1 MSVSPCVPSLRPF
14 YKDRGSPATHAP
26 LRGRQA
32 FGRVP
37 APAPFRGRRC
47 PACGFRLRPCLE
59 PSLNRPGAFRF
70 PGSALRGGMRGR
82 FPLPHPGAGGTVP
95 AGPRLDALRAV
106 PLSGYPARNAPVPL
120 RSGRQSPGSRTASL
134 HFNLA
139 HSDSLALLA
148 VRQDA
153 PVGVDVEP
161 VRPLPEAMLIA
172 CRWFS
177 APEIRWIAA
186 SDDRDRAFLRC
197 WVCREAFLKA
207 TVRRPWAASGQLRA
221 PPMRRYAPSGRGG
234 PRGIALPL
242 QATSPPWPAKPFFL
256 HADTRRFHAVHVFT
270 EIRHCPRRPA
280 RRPAHSPRLGLG
292 AHRQGCGAQG
302 GSGRH

>member
-1 MSVSPCVPSLRPF
+1 MFPPSALSTKTVAAP
-14 YKDRGSPATHAP
+14 PPHAP
-26 LRGRQA
+26 LRVRQA

-59 PSLNRPGAFRF
+59 PPLNRPDTVRF

-120 RSGRQSPGSRTASL
+120 RSGRQAPACARFAALQPGA
-134 HFNLA
+134 FG
-139 HSDSLALLA
+139 SLALLA

-186 SDDRDRAFLRC
+186 SDDRDRAFR
-197 WVCREAFLKA
+197 VVGSAAKPSSRPRAKA
-207 TVRRPWAASGQLRA
+207 LGGLWTASRSTHAAIRSVWTGRPSRN
-221 PPMRRYAPSGRGG
+221 
-234 PRGIALPL
+234 ALPL
-242 QATSPPWPAKPFFL
+242 AGHVA
-256 HADTRRFHAVHVFT
+256 AVACETLFPS
-270 EIRHCPRRPA
+270 C
-280 RRPAHSPRLGLG
+280 
-292 AHRQGCGAQG
+292 
-302 GSGRH
+302 

>member
-1 MSVSPCVPSLRPF
+1 MFSPTPLSANSVTASPPTPPCEDGKPS
-14 YKDRGSPATHAP
+14 D
-26 LRGRQA
+26 
-32 FGRVP
+32 
-37 APAPFRGRRC
+37 
-47 PACGFRLRPCLE
+47 GFRLLLLSGDAAAPPADSDCVHVWSRPLIG
-59 PSLNRPGAFRF
+59 PTQSGFRDLLSEEECAAASRF
-70 PGSALRGGMRGR
+70 HTPELAERYRQAHGWMRSVLSRYLDTPPETLRFRSGPDGK
-82 FPLPHPGAGGTVP
+82 
-95 AGPRLDALRAV
+95 PRLAH
-106 PLSGYPARNAPVPL
+106 G
-120 RSGRQSPGSRTASL
+120 SL

-207 TVRRPWAASGQLRA
+207 TG
-221 PPMRRYAPSGRGG
+221 
-234 PRGIALPL
+234 
-242 QATSPPWPAKPFFL
+242 
-256 HADTRRFHAVHVFT
+256 
-270 EIRHCPRRPA
+270 E
-280 RRPAHSPRLGLG
+280 GLG
-292 AHRQGCGAQG
+292 RPLDSFALHPCGDTLRLDGAALAECTPLAG
-302 GSGRH
+302 HVAAVAYETLFPSC

>member
-1 MSVSPCVPSLRPF
+1 MFSPSALSTKTVAAPPPTPPCGYGKPS
-14 YKDRGSPATHAP
+14 D
-26 LRGRQA
+26 
-32 FGRVP
+32 
-37 APAPFRGRRC
+37 
-47 PACGFRLRPCLE
+47 GFRLLHLSGDAAAPPADSDCVHVWSRPLTGRHSPVSGICS
-59 PSLNRPGAFRF
+59 PRRNARPLPASTPRSWRNGTGRPTAGCAPCCPAIWIPR
-70 PGSALRGGMRGR
+70 PKRSGSA
-82 FPLPHPGAGGTVP
+82 
-95 AGPRLDALRAV
+95 
-106 PLSGYPARNAPVPL
+106 PV
-120 RSGRQSPGSRTASL
+120 RTANPGLAHGSL

-207 TVRRPWAASGQLRA
+207 TG
-221 PPMRRYAPSGRGG
+221 
-234 PRGIALPL
+234 
-242 QATSPPWPAKPFFL
+242 
-256 HADTRRFHAVHVFT
+256 
-270 EIRHCPRRPA
+270 E
-280 RRPAHSPRLGLG
+280 GLG
-292 AHRQGCGAQG
+292 RPLDSFALHPCGDTLRLDGAALVECTPLAG
-302 GSGRH
+302 HVAAVACETLFPSC

>member
-1 MSVSPCVPSLRPF
+1 MRFLRVPSLRPF

-26 LRGRQA
+26 LRVRQA

-59 PSLNRPGAFRF
+59 PPLNRPDTVRF

-106 PLSGYPARNAPVPL
+106 PLSGYPPETLRF
-120 RSGRQSPGSRTASL
+120 RSGPDGKPRLAHGSL

-207 TVRRPWAASGQLRA
+207 TG
-221 PPMRRYAPSGRGG
+221 
-234 PRGIALPL
+234 
-242 QATSPPWPAKPFFL
+242 
-256 HADTRRFHAVHVFT
+256 
-270 EIRHCPRRPA
+270 E
-280 RRPAHSPRLGLG
+280 GLG
-292 AHRQGCGAQG
+292 RPLDSFALHPCGDTLRLDGAALAECTPLAG
-302 GSGRH
+302 HVAAVACETLFPSC

>member
-1 MSVSPCVPSLRPF
+1 MAAPPPTPPCGYGKPS
-14 YKDRGSPATHAP
+14 D
-26 LRGRQA
+26 
-32 FGRVP
+32 
-37 APAPFRGRRC
+37 
-47 PACGFRLRPCLE
+47 GFRLLHLSGDAAAPPADSDCVHVWSRPLTG
-59 PSLNRPGAFRF
+59 PTQSGFRDLLSEEECAAASRF
-70 PGSALRGGMRGR
+70 HTPELAERYRQAHGWMRSVLSRYLDTPPETLRFRSGPDGK
-82 FPLPHPGAGGTVP
+82 
-95 AGPRLDALRAV
+95 PRLAH
-106 PLSGYPARNAPVPL
+106 G
-120 RSGRQSPGSRTASL
+120 SL

-207 TVRRPWAASGQLRA
+207 TG
-221 PPMRRYAPSGRGG
+221 
-234 PRGIALPL
+234 
-242 QATSPPWPAKPFFL
+242 
-256 HADTRRFHAVHVFT
+256 
-270 EIRHCPRRPA
+270 E
-280 RRPAHSPRLGLG
+280 GLG
-292 AHRQGCGAQG
+292 RPLDSFALHPCGDTLRLDGAALAECTPLAG
-302 GSGRH
+302 HVAAMACETLFPSC

>member
-1 MSVSPCVPSLRPF
+1 MRFPCVLSHPPFRKFRDSLAP
-14 YKDRGSPATHAP
+14 HAS
-26 LRGRQA
+26 LRGRQT

-59 PSLNRPGAFRF
+59 PPLNRPGTFRF

-95 AGPRLDALRAV
+95 AGPRLDAA
-106 PLSGYPARNAPVPL
+106 PCCPAILDTPPETAPVPL
-120 RSGRQSPGSRTASL
+120 RSRTASPRLAHGSL

-207 TVRRPWAASGQLRA
+207 TG
-221 PPMRRYAPSGRGG
+221 
-234 PRGIALPL
+234 
-242 QATSPPWPAKPFFL
+242 
-256 HADTRRFHAVHVFT
+256 
-270 EIRHCPRRPA
+270 E
-280 RRPAHSPRLGLG
+280 GLG
-292 AHRQGCGAQG
+292 RPLDSFALHPCGDTLRLDGAALAECTPLAG
-302 GSGRH
+302 HVAAVACETLFPSC

>member
-1 MSVSPCVPSLRPF
+1 MRFLRVPSLRPF

-26 LRGRQA
+26 CEDGK
-32 FGRVP
+32 P
-37 APAPFRGRRC
+37 SD
-47 PACGFRLRPCLE
+47 GFRLLLLSGDAAAPPADSDCVHVWSHPLTG
-59 PSLNRPGAFRF
+59 PVHSGFRDLL
-70 PGSALRGGMRGR
+70 SEEECAAASR
-82 FPLPHPGAGGTVP
+82 FPHPGAGGTVP

-120 RSGRQSPGSRTASL
+120 RSGRQARLAHGSL

-207 TVRRPWAASGQLRA
+207 TG
-221 PPMRRYAPSGRGG
+221 
-234 PRGIALPL
+234 
-242 QATSPPWPAKPFFL
+242 
-256 HADTRRFHAVHVFT
+256 
-270 EIRHCPRRPA
+270 E
-280 RRPAHSPRLGLG
+280 GLG
-292 AHRQGCGAQG
+292 RPLDSFALHPCGDTLRLDGAALAECTPLAG
-302 GSGRH
+302 HVAAVACETLFPSC

>member
-1 MSVSPCVPSLRPF
+1 MRFFRVHSLRPF

-26 LRGRQA
+26 LRVRQA

-47 PACGFRLRPCLE
+47 PAYGFRLRPCLE
-59 PSLNRPGAFRF
+59 PSLNRPGTFRF
-70 PGSALRGGMRGR
+70 PGSSLRGGMRGR

-120 RSGRQSPGSRTASL
+120 RSGRQTPACARFA
-134 HFNLA
+134 
-139 HSDSLALLA
+139 AL
-148 VRQDA
+148 Q
-153 PVGVDVEP
+153 P

-207 TVRRPWAASGQLRA
+207 TG
-221 PPMRRYAPSGRGG
+221 
-234 PRGIALPL
+234 
-242 QATSPPWPAKPFFL
+242 
-256 HADTRRFHAVHVFT
+256 
-270 EIRHCPRRPA
+270 E
-280 RRPAHSPRLGLG
+280 GLG
-292 AHRQGCGAQG
+292 RPLDSFALHPCGDTLRLDGAALAECTPLAG
-302 GSGRH
+302 HVAAVACETLFPSC

>member
-1 MSVSPCVPSLRPF
+1 MKHLLTLADLTKEELYDLLDLADSLKKEVKKGVFTPYLRNKTLGMIFTKSSTRTRVSF
-14 YKDRGSPATHAP
+14 ET
-26 LRGRQA
+26 
-32 FGRVP
+32 
-37 APAPFRGRRC
+37 
-47 PACGFRLRPCLE
+47 
-59 PSLNRPGAFRF
+59 
-70 PGSALRGGMRGR
+70 GMAQ
-82 FPLPHPGAGGTVP
+82 LGGTALYLNANDMQLGRGEPIKDTARVLSRYLDTP
-95 AGPRLDALRAV
+95 PETLRFRSGPDGKPRLAH
-106 PLSGYPARNAPVPL
+106 G
-120 RSGRQSPGSRTASL
+120 SL

-207 TVRRPWAASGQLRA
+207 TG
-221 PPMRRYAPSGRGG
+221 
-234 PRGIALPL
+234 
-242 QATSPPWPAKPFFL
+242 
-256 HADTRRFHAVHVFT
+256 
-270 EIRHCPRRPA
+270 E
-280 RRPAHSPRLGLG
+280 GLG
-292 AHRQGCGAQG
+292 RPLDSFALHPCGDTLRLDGAALAECTPLAG
-302 GSGRH
+302 HVAAVACETLFPSC

>member
-1 MSVSPCVPSLRPF
+1 MS
-14 YKDRGSPATHAP
+14 
-26 LRGRQA
+26 
-32 FGRVP
+32 
-37 APAPFRGRRC
+37 
-47 PACGFRLRPCLE
+47 E
-59 PSLNRPGAFRF
+59 PIKHLLKLADLTPEQILDILNLADQLKYERKHGI
-70 PGSALRGGMRGR
+70 
-82 FPLPHPGAGGTVP
+82 PHPLLAGKTLGMIFQKSSTRTRVSFEVGMSQLGGNALFLSSRDLQIGRGEP
-95 AGPRLDALRAV
+95 VEDTARVLSRYLDTPPETLRFRSGPDGKPRLAH
-106 PLSGYPARNAPVPL
+106 G
-120 RSGRQSPGSRTASL
+120 SL

-207 TVRRPWAASGQLRA
+207 TG
-221 PPMRRYAPSGRGG
+221 
-234 PRGIALPL
+234 
-242 QATSPPWPAKPFFL
+242 
-256 HADTRRFHAVHVFT
+256 
-270 EIRHCPRRPA
+270 E
-280 RRPAHSPRLGLG
+280 GLG
-292 AHRQGCGAQG
+292 RPLDSFALHPCGDTLRLDGAALAECTPLAG
-302 GSGRH
+302 HVAAVACETLFPSC

>member
-1 MSVSPCVPSLRPF
+1 MFPPSALSTKTVAAPPPTPPCGYGKPS
-14 YKDRGSPATHAP
+14 D
-26 LRGRQA
+26 
-32 FGRVP
+32 
-37 APAPFRGRRC
+37 
-47 PACGFRLRPCLE
+47 GFRLLLLSGDAAAPPADSDCVHVWSRPLTG
-59 PSLNRPGAFRF
+59 PVHSGFRDLLSEEECAAASRF
-70 PGSALRGGMRGR
+70 HTPELAERYRQAHGWMRSVLSRYLDTPPETLRFRSGPDGK
-82 FPLPHPGAGGTVP
+82 
-95 AGPRLDALRAV
+95 PRLAH
-106 PLSGYPARNAPVPL
+106 G
-120 RSGRQSPGSRTASL
+120 SL

-207 TVRRPWAASGQLRA
+207 TG
-221 PPMRRYAPSGRGG
+221 
-234 PRGIALPL
+234 
-242 QATSPPWPAKPFFL
+242 
-256 HADTRRFHAVHVFT
+256 
-270 EIRHCPRRPA
+270 E
-280 RRPAHSPRLGLG
+280 GLG
-292 AHRQGCGAQG
+292 RPLDSFALHPCGDTLRLDGAALAECTPLAG
-302 GSGRH
+302 HVAAVACETLFPSC

>member
-1 MSVSPCVPSLRPF
+1 MFTPSPPFLQRPWQ
-14 YKDRGSPATHAP
+14 PLPPTP
-26 LRGRQA
+26 LRVRQA
-32 FGRVP
+32 FGRGSGSCSFP
-37 APAPFRGRRC
+37 GTPLP
-47 PACGFRLRPCLE
+47 RLRIPIASMSE
-59 PSLNRPGAFRF
+59 PSLNWPGTFRF
-70 PGSALRGGMRGR
+70 PDLLRGGNAAASRFHTPELAERYRQQAHGWMRPCCPAIWIPPPETLR
-82 FPLPHPGAGGTVP
+82 FRFGPDGK
-95 AGPRLDALRAV
+95 PRLAH
-106 PLSGYPARNAPVPL
+106 G
-120 RSGRQSPGSRTASL
+120 SL

-207 TVRRPWAASGQLRA
+207 TGEGLGRPLDSFALHPCGDTLRLDGAALA
-221 PPMRRYAPSGRGG
+221 ECT
-234 PRGIALPL
+234 L

-270 EIRHCPRRPA
+270 EIRHRPRRPA
-280 RRPAHSPRLGLG
+280 RRPASSSWPRAGRSPAGMWRS
-292 AHRQGCGAQG
+292 R
-302 GSGRH
+302 RIR